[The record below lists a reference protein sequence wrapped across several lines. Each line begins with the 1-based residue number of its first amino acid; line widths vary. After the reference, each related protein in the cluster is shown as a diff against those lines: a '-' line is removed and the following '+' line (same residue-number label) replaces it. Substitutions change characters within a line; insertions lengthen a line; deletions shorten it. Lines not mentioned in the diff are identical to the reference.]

1 MFRRTLIRVAPAL
14 TLGAALAF
22 PSLSWADEAPNTFI
36 ETVTN
41 QVLDAIRSDPQIKA
55 GQFNAV
61 MAAVD
66 RIVLPNV
73 NFKRMTASATG
84 PGWRKATP
92 QQQEQLQNE
101 FKTLLVRT
109 YAGALKSVSNE
120 TVDVLPMRNATG
132 NEVMVR
138 SLVRGKGDPIQL
150 DYRLEKTPG
159 KGHGWQVYDVNIMGV
174 WMVESYRNQFAQAI
188 NAGGVDGLIKQLQ
201 DRNRAN
207 ASSSAAR

>member
-1 MFRRTLIRVAPAL
+1 MFRRSLIRVAPAL
-14 TLGAALAF
+14 VLGAALGV
-22 PSLSWADEAPNTFI
+22 PGMSWAADEAPNTFI
-36 ETVTN
+36 DKVTT
-41 QVLDAIRSDPQIKA
+41 QVLDAIRNDPNIKS
-55 GQFNAV
+55 GQFEAV

-92 QQQEQLQNE
+92 AQQTQLQGE

-132 NEVMVR
+132 NEVLVR

-174 WMVESYRNQFAQAI
+174 WMVDNYRNQFAQAI
-188 NAGGVDGLIKQLQ
+188 NAGGVDGLIQQLQ
-201 DRNRAN
+201 DRNKAN
-207 ASSSAAR
+207 AGR

>member
-1 MFRRTLIRVAPAL
+1 MFRRSLIRVAPAL
-14 TLGAALAF
+14 VLGAALGV
-22 PSLSWADEAPNTFI
+22 PGMSWAADEAPNTFI
-36 ETVTN
+36 DKVTT
-41 QVLDAIRSDPQIKA
+41 QVLDAIRNDPNIKS
-55 GQFNAV
+55 GQFEAV

-92 QQQEQLQNE
+92 QQQGQLQTE

-120 TVDVLPMRNATG
+120 TVDVLPMRNASG
-132 NEVMVR
+132 NEVLVR

-159 KGHGWQVYDVNIMGV
+159 KGQGWQVYDVNIMGV
-174 WMVESYRNQFAQAI
+174 WMVDNYRNQFAQAI

-201 DRNRAN
+201 DRNKAN
-207 ASSSAAR
+207 ASR